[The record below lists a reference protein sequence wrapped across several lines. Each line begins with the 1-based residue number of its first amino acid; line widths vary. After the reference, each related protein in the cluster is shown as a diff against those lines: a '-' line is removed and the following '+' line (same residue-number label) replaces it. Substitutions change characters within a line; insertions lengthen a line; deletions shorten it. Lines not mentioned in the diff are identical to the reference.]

1 MRLVV
6 QRVSSAWVAVQGR
19 RVAGIGP
26 GLLVLAGIATGDS
39 PAIVE
44 RLARRVAEV
53 RIFEDGAG
61 KMNLSAVDTGAEV
74 LCVSQFTLYGDM
86 RRGRRPSFD
95 RAAPG
100 PVAQPLFDR
109 FCESIEHTGLRCARG
124 VFGAEMEVGLV
135 NDGPVTL
142 VLDSEELERPRRA

>member
-1 MRLVV
+1 MRLVI

-19 RVAGIGP
+19 RVAEIGP
-26 GLLVLAGIATGDS
+26 GLLVLAGIAIEDT
-39 PAIVE
+39 PAVADRFAA
-44 RLARRVAEV
+44 RLAEL
-53 RIFEDGAG
+53 RIFEDSSG
-61 KMNLSAVDTGAEV
+61 KMNLSALDTGAEV
-74 LCVSQFTLYGDM
+74 LCVSQFTLYGDV

-100 PVAQPLFDR
+100 PVARPLFDR
-109 FCESIEHTGLRCARG
+109 LCESIEKAGLRCARG

-142 VLDSEELERPRRA
+142 IIDSEELDRPRRA

>member
-6 QRVSSAWVAVQGR
+6 QRVSSAWVAVQDQ
-19 RVAGIGP
+19 RVAEIGP
-26 GLLVLAGIATGDS
+26 GLLVLAGIATDDG
-39 PAIVE
+39 PATVD
-44 RLARRVAEV
+44 RVAARVAEL
-53 RIFEDGAG
+53 RIFEDDAG
-61 KMNLSAVDTGAEV
+61 KMNLSALDTGAEV
-74 LCVSQFTLYGDM
+74 LCVSQFTLYGDV

-100 PVAQPLFDR
+100 AVAQPLFDR
-109 FCESIEHTGLRCARG
+109 LCESIEHRGLRCARG

-142 VLDSEELERPRRA
+142 ILDSEELERPRRA

>member
-6 QRVSSAWVAVQGR
+6 QRVSSASVAVRGR

-26 GLLVLAGIATGDS
+26 GLLVLAGFAVDDS
-39 PAIVE
+39 PAIVD
-44 RLARRVAEV
+44 RLATRVAEL

-61 KMNLSAVDTGAEV
+61 KMNLSALDKNAEV
-74 LCVSQFTLYGDM
+74 LCVSQFTLYGDV

-100 PVAQPLFDR
+100 PVAQPLFER
-109 FCESIEHTGLRCARG
+109 FCESIERKGLRCSRG
-124 VFGAEMEVGLV
+124 VFGAEMEVSLV